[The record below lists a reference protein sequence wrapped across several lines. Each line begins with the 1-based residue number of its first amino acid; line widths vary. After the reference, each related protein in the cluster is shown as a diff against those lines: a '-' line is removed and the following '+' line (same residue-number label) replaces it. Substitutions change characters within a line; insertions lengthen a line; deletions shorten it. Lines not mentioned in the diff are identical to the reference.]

1 MEKEIEERLR
11 GPISFRGMMG
21 IIVVAQEKHLKRTR
35 KIKIGV
41 KGKDTILSAPWM
53 DRKGQML
60 IKLRK
65 IKSRAWRHARKK
77 NAPQREQTLLKRRYE
92 MQKRATSIY
101 LGKRKGDWEKE
112 KILKART
119 NSKILWDF
127 TRNISGKTKK
137 KDEEAYIYIDGEK
150 KAIEVV
156 WRMFIET
163 WKREIYQ
170 KVPRMDLTFWYG
182 TTEEIGLNETVR
194 REEAENRS

>member
-1 MEKEIEERLR
+1 M
-11 GPISFRGMMG
+11 
-21 IIVVAQEKHLKRTR
+21 
-35 KIKIGV
+35 

-65 IKSRAWRHARKK
+65 IKSRAWRYARKK
-77 NAPQREQTLLKRRYE
+77 NAPKREQRLLKRRYE
-92 MQKRATSIY
+92 TQKRATSIY

-127 TRNISGKTKK
+127 TRDISGRTKK
-137 KDEEAYIYIDGEK
+137 KDETAYIYIDGEK

-156 WRMFIET
+156 WRLFIEI
-163 WKREIYQ
+163 WKKEIY
-170 KVPRMDLTFWYG
+170 
-182 TTEEIGLNETVR
+182 
-194 REEAENRS
+194 